1 MEDEIEFVM
10 TNKVE
15 GTMDAE
21 AVGVVLHM
29 WVWLLFLHAF
39 CVTGGRPY

>member
-21 AVGVVLHM
+21 TVGATHHM
-29 WVWLLFLHAF
+29 RA
-39 CVTGGRPY
+39 

>member
-21 AVGVVLHM
+21 TVEVAYHM
-29 WVWLLFLHAF
+29 RV
-39 CVTGGRPY
+39 